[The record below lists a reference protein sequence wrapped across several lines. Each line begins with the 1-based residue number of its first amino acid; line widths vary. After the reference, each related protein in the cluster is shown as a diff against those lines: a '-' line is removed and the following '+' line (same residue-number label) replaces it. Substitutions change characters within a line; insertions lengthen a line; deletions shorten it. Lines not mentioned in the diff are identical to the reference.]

1 MEKTQN
7 LSKQSEESDTRSK
20 PSVSGEHSRKGDGFF
35 IARLRLTFYYTLFTA
50 IIVGGFSIILYQT
63 LLSNFADTLRDA
75 APSLNPQVFGA
86 VVEKAH
92 VILANRL
99 LVADGIIL
107 SFAAVLGFLLTDRTL
122 KPIRE
127 NMHRQKRFIAD
138 ASHELR
144 TPIAVIIS
152 GLEVALRN
160 KNLTI
165 DQGKETISSTLD
177 EMREFSKMTNQ
188 LLDLSKY
195 DISKG
200 GSGEGNRYELVN
212 IAEIL
217 ATTSAK
223 MKTLADEKEIK
234 YEMKIKSDQNI
245 KVRGSEVDLSRVFY
259 NIIHNAITYTP
270 KNGSITVE
278 GHISMGKYVVTVTDT
293 GIGIAPKTLEK
304 IFEPF
309 FQGDSSRKNS
319 GAGLG
324 LTLARKIVDSHR
336 GTIVIKSKEN
346 HGTKAVISV
355 PLSS

>member
-1 MEKTQN
+1 M
-7 LSKQSEESDTRSK
+7 
-20 PSVSGEHSRKGDGFF
+20 
-35 IARLRLTFYYTLFTA
+35 
-50 IIVGGFSIILYQT
+50 
-63 LLSNFADTLRDA
+63 
-75 APSLNPQVFGA
+75 
-86 VVEKAH
+86 
-92 VILANRL
+92 
-99 LVADGIIL
+99 
-107 SFAAVLGFLLTDRTL
+107 
-122 KPIRE
+122 
-127 NMHRQKRFIAD
+127 
-138 ASHELR
+138 
-144 TPIAVIIS
+144 
-152 GLEVALRN
+152 
-160 KNLTI
+160 
-165 DQGKETISSTLD
+165 
-177 EMREFSKMTNQ
+177 
-188 LLDLSKY
+188 
-195 DISKG
+195 
-200 GSGEGNRYELVN
+200 VN

-324 LTLARKIVDSHR
+324 LTLARKIVDSHH